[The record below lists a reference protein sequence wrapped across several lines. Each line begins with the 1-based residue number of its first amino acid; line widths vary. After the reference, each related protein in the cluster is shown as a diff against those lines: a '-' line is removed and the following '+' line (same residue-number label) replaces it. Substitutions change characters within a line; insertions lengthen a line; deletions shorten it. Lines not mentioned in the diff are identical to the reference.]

1 MDTYEIKGHTI
12 EYIDDIHCY
21 LCDGII
27 LPSVTTI
34 LKIKF
39 GNKYKGIDETVLKR
53 ASEKG
58 TEVHNAIE
66 KYCKNGIESDLKE
79 LKNFKFI

>member
-53 ASEKG
+53 ASEKLKDG
-58 TEVHNAIE
+58 FER
-66 KYCKNGIESDLKE
+66 GIYRRGGRGNL
-79 LKNFKFI
+79 